1 MVNYTTG
8 CLSLNNSIVDDYV
21 YVAKLTLAKKG
32 RIEWFDAT
40 LSANALKR
48 EEINY
53 QCVFLHYTD

>member
-1 MVNYTTG
+1 M
-8 CLSLNNSIVDDYV
+8 
-21 YVAKLTLAKKG
+21 AKLTLAKKG

-53 QCVFLHYTD
+53 QCVCFYIIVIKKIFRQLPYDSVV